1 MSVSNMS
8 SSAWT
13 TNLSTGSEP
22 NVSYAERLR
31 QARSQS
37 AGSKARS
44 TTSTQPQTTKR
55 ADPKLASSSSS
66 QSSTGISSKNNMRST
81 KSPNSKGT
89 HVSNIAKTSGTYSA
103 HPEEPHES
111 SSQNVWELRMR
122 RRSNRDTSKTSDLF
136 ETSHQN
142 NVNTG
147 KTQTPIHQSA
157 STKPAVTTTSPT
169 TSTATAGSKAS
180 LASVT
185 SSSNSS
191 RHLLNVTEQ
200 QSTEPDRSLEG
211 ADDDA
216 WIQRIFMLNGG
227 KTSPRF
233 VKNRTGV
240 PQHVSSPPNPRTTN
254 DIQANFPG
262 TPSASSSASNHESPI
277 STGWPQ
283 LMQTPKTWQ
292 PWMYQANA
300 MPMYV
305 MTPYG
310 FYPSHTMAPLTNTD
324 GSFSPRRSS
333 DSYVQQNARQASHMP
348 MGYVPYVSTHDMSD
362 GAMWSRRGRAGRG
375 RGGGSSRAI
384 PPTAPVQNRNL
395 FSYAAVKSNGPSSL
409 PGDSTSPTSPV
420 LTSARQNNEAEE
432 SEDESVRSEPDANA
446 RTSTAP
452 ATASFTTST
461 PTPSS
466 ALRTPAAAMPFIIS
480 PMHQR
485 GSQLMPYSTP
495 MFSYMLMDP
504 AAQTNMPMHAA
515 SGQMNSNVGGV
526 PLTLDSAALL
536 QHLRSQVEFYF
547 SEANLVSDF
556 FLRQQM
562 DEKGFVALETLLSF
576 KRLRALLQNASKA
589 TQGDNLLTDERQKS
603 LLCSALVWSQA
614 LELNETCTKV
624 RRRNGWKSFVLSAE
638 PLHKTTNG

>member
-37 AGSKARS
+37 AGSKTRS
-44 TTSTQPQTTKR
+44 STSAQPQTTKR
-55 ADPKLASSSSS
+55 ADPKLATSSPP
-66 QSSTGISSKNNMRST
+66 QSSTGMSSKNNMRSI

-89 HVSNIAKTSGTYSA
+89 HVSNTAKTLDTYSA
-103 HPEEPHES
+103 HTEEPPES

-122 RRSNRDTSKTSDLF
+122 RRSNRDTNRASDLF

-142 NVNTG
+142 SFKTG
-147 KTQTPIHQSA
+147 KTQTSIHQSA
-157 STKPAVTTTSPT
+157 SIKPAVTTTPPT

-180 LASVT
+180 SASVT
-185 SSSNSS
+185 SSGNSS
-191 RHLLNVTEQ
+191 RHLLDITEQ
-200 QSTEPDRSLEG
+200 QPSEPDRSLEG

-233 VKNRTGV
+233 VKNQTGV
-240 PQHVSSPPNPRTTN
+240 PTHVPNPPTSQTTN
-254 DIQANFPG
+254 DTQANFPG
-262 TPSASSSASNHESPI
+262 TPSASSSTPNRESPI

-283 LMQTPKTWQ
+283 LVQTPKTWQ
-292 PWMYQANA
+292 PCMYQANT

-310 FYPSHTMAPLTNTD
+310 FYPSHTMAPVTNTD

-348 MGYVPYVSTHDMSD
+348 MGYTPYVSTHDMTD
-362 GAMWSRRGRAGRG
+362 GALWSRRGRAGRC
-375 RGGGSSRAI
+375 RGGGSRAI
-384 PPTAPVQNRNL
+384 PPTALVQNGNL
-395 FSYAAVKSNGPSSL
+395 FSYAAVKSNRPSSL
-409 PGDSTSPTSPV
+409 PGDTTSPTSPV
-420 LTSARQNNEAEE
+420 LTSVRQNNGTEE
-432 SEDESVRSEPDANA
+432 SEDESIRSEPDASA
-446 RTSTAP
+446 RISTAP
-452 ATASFTTST
+452 ATASSTTST

-466 ALRTPAAAMPFIIS
+466 ALRTPAAAMPFMIS

-485 GSQLMPYSTP
+485 GSQLMPYSMP

-504 AAQTNMPMHAA
+504 AAQTNMSMHAA
-515 SGQMNSNVGGV
+515 SGQMNSNIGGG
-526 PLTLDSAALL
+526 PLTLDSVTLL

-562 DEKGFVALETLLSF
+562 DKKGFVALETLLSF

-603 LLCSALVWSQA
+603 LLCSALVWSQV